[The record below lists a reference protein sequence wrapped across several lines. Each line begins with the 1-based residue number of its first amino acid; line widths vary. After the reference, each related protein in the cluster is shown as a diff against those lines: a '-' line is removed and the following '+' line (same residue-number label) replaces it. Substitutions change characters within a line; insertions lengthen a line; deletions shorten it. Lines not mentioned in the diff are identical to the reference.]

1 MNCPKDRVPLQIVHF
16 HSIPIQ
22 RCPKCEGTWYEKDQ
36 LRILKDKE
44 AHGDYCWINLDLWRD
59 VAKFRA
65 ASSSRYACPAD
76 STPLTPVHYGN
87 ANIVVDI
94 CQTCKGVWL
103 DKGEYARIIK
113 FLDDTVDA
121 ESVGDY
127 LRDLRDEFG
136 EIVKAS
142 VGGAQGNR
150 EGALP
155 AGVALLRSASA
166 ATERR
171 PVSAS
176 RLAMGGAPR
185 ELGADGLVGRRHR
198 EHPAAEVGQ
207 RSQRAPSSLAA
218 VAAFARWPR
227 SPPNGQMPPTSETLV
242 GQGLPLHQAGPGDR
256 RLDGAKPRSAVS
268 PGDVIEGAAHLVNPP

>member
-1 MNCPKDRVPLQIVHF
+1 MDCPKDRIPLEIVHF

-65 ASSSRYACPAD
+65 ASSSRCTCPAD

-113 FLDDTVDA
+113 FLDDTVDG
-121 ESVGDY
+121 ESVGDSQGFA
-127 LRDLRDEFG
+127 RRVRRNSQG
-136 EIVKAS
+136 AS
-142 VGGAQGNR
+142 VGGSQGHR

-166 ATERR
+166 ATERH
-171 PVSAS
+171 PVSAP
-176 RLAMGGAPR
+176 RLAMGVAR
-185 ELGADGLVGRRHR
+185 RWLGSDGRAG
-198 EHPAAEVGQ
+198 
-207 RSQRAPSSLAA
+207 SQRAPDS
-218 VAAFARWPR
+218 
-227 SPPNGQMPPTSETLV
+227 
-242 GQGLPLHQAGPGDR
+242 
-256 RLDGAKPRSAVS
+256 
-268 PGDVIEGAAHLVNPP
+268 

>member
-1 MNCPKDRVPLQIVHF
+1 MDCPKDRIPLEIVHF

-36 LRILKDKE
+36 LRLLKDKE

-65 ASSSRYACPAD
+65 ASSSRYTCPAD

-87 ANIVVDI
+87 ASIVVDI

-136 EIVKAS
+136 EIVKGHPLAGLKGIEKVLYLLELRFFVQHPQLLS
-142 VGGAQGNR
+142 GVQS
-150 EGALP
+150 LP
-155 AGVALLRSASA
+155 
-166 ATERR
+166 
-171 PVSAS
+171 
-176 RLAMGGAPR
+176 
-185 ELGADGLVGRRHR
+185 
-198 EHPAAEVGQ
+198 
-207 RSQRAPSSLAA
+207 RA
-218 VAAFARWPR
+218 
-227 SPPNGQMPPTSETLV
+227 
-242 GQGLPLHQAGPGDR
+242 
-256 RLDGAKPRSAVS
+256 
-268 PGDVIEGAAHLVNPP
+268 